1 MKSNPKVVL
10 AAAAIILAGILS
22 PGGPGHAMD
31 EFDAPET
38 ITIDTLANLYEPVV
52 FSHKRHVRLAR
63 CKDCHHHTTGE
74 LNTDPNCIRCHM
86 HPSRSERVAC
96 SDCHSPRQFYPE
108 QLSAATAPNIY
119 HIGKPGL
126 KGALHLN
133 CIPCHQEKNAPTGC
147 ESCHSLTKAGREFF
161 QLPET
166 EAADRAEVRRAR

>member
-1 MKSNPKVVL
+1 MKNNPKVVI
-10 AAAAIILAGILS
+10 AAAVLMLAGVLS
-22 PGGPGHAMD
+22 PGEPGHAMD
-31 EFDAPET
+31 EYDAPET
-38 ITIDTLANLYEPVV
+38 VTMDTMANLYEPVV

-74 LNTDPNCIRCHM
+74 LNTDPNCIRCHT
-86 HPSRSERVAC
+86 HSPRSKKIAC

-147 ESCHSLTKAGREFF
+147 EGCHAMTKAGRDFF
-161 QLPET
+161 QVPET
-166 EAADRAEVRRAR
+166 DTNDEAGARQAR